1 MPNQYDNMQYI
12 IPTLEEDGQLAYNP
26 NVFMNEYGMYLDEYD
41 QSNELIATA
50 EHNILQADT
59 LLSGYDEL
67 QKANKKMGKLGFAT
81 AQSDTLQSSMLDTIG
96 TDLQLKEMKKL
107 SDISKY
113 RRKHRKGVYDML
125 GYVASAGGYD
135 EEYSPGMQ
143 EMSPE
148 DADAWLA
155 EYQSGNIDVDQD
167 FGNPCPCPD
176 GGFSVSCCDRG
187 VEEESSNVFDQFSGG
202 FPYIADVTDLD
213 WNSEEWGAFNQD
225 TEQYNFWQSG
235 VINLA
240 ANYDSCIESASSVTE
255 QEFCYTT
262 FQNEANQVQYIT
274 QGMIVCDPEH
284 EGYDEEACASWSMGG

>member
-81 AQSDTLQSSMLDTIG
+81 NQSDTLQSSMLDTIG

-143 EMSPE
+143 EMSPGE
-148 DADAWLA
+148 ADAWLA
-155 EYQSGNIDVDQD
+155 EYESGDINVDQD
-167 FGNPCPCPD
+167 FGSPCPCPD
-176 GGFSVSCCDRG
+176 GGFSVSCCT
-187 VEEESSNVFDQFSGG
+187 EEGFQGSTFENIFVSDGG
-202 FPYIADVTDLD
+202 DMDMTDLGLGWD
-213 WNSEEWGAFNQD
+213 VEWGSYQD
-225 TEQYNFWQSG
+225 NSAVSDFWSSG
-235 VINLA
+235 TVTA
-240 ANYDSCIESASSVTE
+240 YQNYESCLESAASVTE

-262 FQNEANQVQYIT
+262 LENEANQVQNIA
-274 QGMIVCDPEH
+274 QGMVVCDPEH
-284 EGYDEEACASWSMGG
+284 DLYDEEACANWSMGE

>member
-1 MPNQYDNMQYI
+1 MSNPYDNMQYV
-12 IPTLEEDGQLAYNP
+12 IPTLEEDGQLSYHP
-26 NVFMNEYGMYLDEYD
+26 DVFMTEYGMYLDEYD

-125 GYVASAGGYD
+125 GYIASAGGYD

-143 EMSPE
+143 EISPGE
-148 DADAWLA
+148 ASAWLSD
-155 EYQSGNIDVDQD
+155 YQSGDIDIDQD
-167 FGNPCPCPD
+167 FGSPCPCPD
-176 GGFSVSCCDRG
+176 GGFSVSCCTDIEEEFEDPFTVGGSWNLADLG
-187 VEEESSNVFDQFSGG
+187 VE
-202 FPYIADVTDLD
+202 
-213 WNSEEWGAFNQD
+213 WNTEWGSFQEDSAVN
-225 TEQYNFWQSG
+225 NFWSSS
-235 VINLA
+235 VVTASN
-240 ANYDSCIESASSVTE
+240 NYESCLENASSISE
-255 QEFCYTT
+255 QEFCYSTL
-262 FQNEANQVQYIT
+262 QNEVNQVQNIAE
-274 QGMIVCDPEH
+274 GMAICDPENDA
-284 EGYDEEACASWSMGG
+284 YNEEACASWSMGG

>member
-1 MPNQYDNMQYI
+1 MSNPYDNMQYI

-26 NVFMNEYGMYLDEYD
+26 DVFMNEYGVYLDEYD

-81 AQSDTLQSSMLDTIG
+81 TQSDTLQSSMLDTIG

-113 RRKHRKGVYDML
+113 RRKHRKGIYDML

-143 EMSPE
+143 EMSPGE
-148 DADAWLA
+148 ASAWLS
-155 EYQSGNIDVDQD
+155 EYQSGDINVDQD
-167 FGNPCPCPD
+167 FGSPCPCPD
-176 GGFSVSCCDRG
+176 GGFSVSCCTAE
-187 VEEESSNVFDQFSGG
+187 EEESSAFENMWISDGGDMDMGDLGFGWDWGNYQENSGSAASDFWSSG
-202 FPYIADVTDLD
+202 AVT
-213 WNSEEWGAFNQD
+213 AYQ
-225 TEQYNFWQSG
+225 
-235 VINLA
+235 
-240 ANYDSCIESASSVTE
+240 NYDSCLEGAASVTE

-262 FQNEANQVQYIT
+262 LENEANQVQNIT
-274 QGMIVCDPEH
+274 HGMIICDPEH
-284 EGYDEEACASWSMGG
+284 SLYDEEACANWSMGE

>member
-1 MPNQYDNMQYI
+1 MSNPYDNMQYI
-12 IPTLEEDGQLAYNP
+12 IPTLEEDGQLAYHP
-26 NVFMNEYGMYLDEYD
+26 DVFMTEYGMYLDEYD

-125 GYVASAGGYD
+125 GYIASAGGYD

-143 EMSPE
+143 EISPGE
-148 DADAWLA
+148 ASAWLSD
-155 EYQSGNIDVDQD
+155 YQSGDIDVDQD
-167 FGNPCPCPD
+167 FGSPCPCPD
-176 GGFSVSCCDRG
+176 GGFSVSCCTDEEEEFEDPYTVGGSWNLTDLG
-187 VEEESSNVFDQFSGG
+187 VEWNTEWGG
-202 FPYIADVTDLD
+202 FND
-213 WNSEEWGAFNQD
+213 NSPVN
-225 TEQYNFWQSG
+225 NFWQSS
-235 VINLA
+235 VVTASN
-240 ANYDSCIESASSVTE
+240 NYESCLENASSISE
-255 QEFCYTT
+255 QEFCYNTL
-262 FQNEANQVQYIT
+262 QNEVNQVQNIAE
-274 QGMIVCDPEH
+274 GMAICDPENDA
-284 EGYDEEACASWSMGG
+284 YDEEACASWSMGG